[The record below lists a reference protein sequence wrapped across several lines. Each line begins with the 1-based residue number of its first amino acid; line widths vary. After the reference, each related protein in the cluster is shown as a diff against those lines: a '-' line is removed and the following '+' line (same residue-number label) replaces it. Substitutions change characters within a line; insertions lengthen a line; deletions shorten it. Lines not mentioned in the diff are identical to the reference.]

1 MRRLL
6 ILLLLLMPAAASA
19 EVIAGVEGGSDRGY
33 AYLTW
38 MTPLPLSQ
46 SGDLL
51 FWTTGSYLYYRT
63 VDAGGETRV
72 RAPGLGAG
80 VYYRWQATPTLGLAV
95 GPGYEYRW
103 AERELPSGAEI
114 DESGGGLALQ
124 GIASWMATPKTRVE
138 ATGGHFGASEWS
150 WTRASLRQELSPS
163 LRVGPEIG
171 FQGNDDVKIRE
182 IGAVAE
188 VPYGRNWLVIRG
200 GQATDDYGNGV
211 EETRPYFSVGIS
223 RSF

>member
-1 MRRLL
+1 MRRYLL
-6 ILLLLLMPAAASA
+6 ILLLAFPLPALADW
-19 EVIAGVEGGSDRGY
+19 VGGVEGGSDRGY

-38 MTPLPLSQ
+38 MTPLPLS
-46 SGDLL
+46 GTDDLL

-63 VDAGGETRV
+63 VDEAGETNV
-72 RAPGLGAG
+72 KAPGLGAG
-80 VYYRWQATPTLGLAV
+80 VLYRWQISPRLFVAL

-103 AERELPSGAEI
+103 TTRELPGGGEI
-114 DESGGGLALQ
+114 DDHGGGLALQ
-124 GIASWMATPKTRVE
+124 SNASWLATDKTRVD
-138 ATGGHFGASEWS
+138 AGAGYFGAGEWS
-150 WTRASLRQELSPS
+150 WGRASLRQELSPS

-171 FQGNDDVKIRE
+171 FQGNDDVKVRE
-182 IGAVAE
+182 LGAVAE

-200 GQATDDYGNGV
+200 GQATEDYGAGR

>member
-1 MRRLL
+1 MRRFLILSLLL
-6 ILLLLLMPAAASA
+6 IPLSA
-19 EVIAGVEGGSDRGY
+19 TAEIVGGVEGGSDRGY

-46 SGDLL
+46 NEDLL
-51 FWTTGSYLYYRT
+51 FWTTGSYLYYRA
-63 VDAGGETRV
+63 VDAGGETNV

-80 VYYRWQATPTLGLAV
+80 VLYRWQVSPTLNLAV

-103 AERELPSGAEI
+103 AKRELPSGAEI

-124 GIASWMATPKTRVE
+124 GVASWLATPKTRIE
-138 ATGGHFGASEWS
+138 ATGGYLGASEWS

-171 FQGNDDVKIRE
+171 FQGNEDVKVRE

-200 GQATDDYGNGV
+200 GQATDDYGGGI

-223 RSF
+223 RTF